1 MKHQKHRQQEK
12 TVRLTI
18 DFPAE
23 QHAYLKMLAAKKG
36 ISMREYV
43 IESLSKNTE
52 LEEIKRANLSENK
65 FKKILKSVVDENDDV
80 LRRLADK

>member
-1 MKHQKHRQQEK
+1 MKQQRHPHVK

-43 IESLSKNTE
+43 IESLSKNAE
-52 LEEIKRANLSENK
+52 IEEVKHTNLKENK
-65 FKKILKSVVDENDDV
+65 FKKILKTVADENDDV